1 MLKKATSL
9 PFIRSTSERHSVL
22 EDIQGVVSGA
32 MLCSLGIVLLRS
44 AGLVTGGAPGLAF
57 LAHYL
62 TEVNFG
68 LCFFLVNLP
77 FYYLAL
83 RRLGPAFTIKT
94 FSAIAMTSL
103 LSELL
108 PRAIDFGTVDPVI
121 GAMFGGIA
129 IGAGM
134 LALFR
139 HRTSLGGVGILALYL
154 QDRFGWKAGLVL
166 LTFDVIIV
174 ACSLFIFSPWII
186 FCSILGAAVMNV
198 ALAVNHRKDRYIA
211 A

>member
-9 PFIRSTSERHSVL
+9 TFIRSTSDRHSLL
-22 EDIQGVVSGA
+22 EDAQGIIAGA
-32 MLCSLGIVLLRS
+32 MLCSLGIVLLQS
-44 AGLVTGGAPGLAF
+44 AGLVTGGTPGLAF

-62 TEVNFG
+62 TGASFG

-83 RRLGPAFTIKT
+83 RRLGPLFTVKT
-94 FSAIAMTSL
+94 FSAVAMTSL
-103 LSELL
+103 LSDVL
-108 PRAIDFGTVDPVI
+108 PRTLDFGQVDPVI

-139 HRTSLGGVGILALYL
+139 HRTSLGGIGILALYL

-166 LTFDVIIV
+166 LAFDVTIV
-174 ACSLFIFSPWII
+174 GCSFFIVSPWMI
-186 FCSILGAAVMNV
+186 FCSILGAAVMNI
-198 ALAVNHRKDRYIA
+198 AIAVNHRNDRYIA
-211 A
+211 V